1 MGTSSFANGDRMP
14 LLGLGTWKAAPGE
27 VGAAVRE
34 AIRLGY
40 RHIDCASVY
49 ANEPEVGAAI
59 AEAIDAGEVRREEL
73 WITSKLWC
81 NAHGRTNVEPAL
93 RRSLADLQLEWLDL
107 YLVHWPVPIRP
118 GVAFP
123 ASGDDLLPPVAVP
136 LADTWAGMEAVL
148 ELGLTRHIG
157 VSNFSSR
164 KLNDLLAHCRRKPE
178 VNQVE
183 RHPLLQQPQLL
194 ADCAAAGVHVTAYS
208 PLGSGDRP
216 AALKGADEPVLL
228 DNPVIGAIAAE
239 HGCSPAQ
246 VLIGWQLQ
254 GGVSTIPKSV
264 SPERLRDNLAVADL
278 QLTAA
283 DLERIAGLDQ
293 HRRLVDGS
301 FWLLEGS
308 PWTLQSLWDE
318 GWPGDPGIV
327 SSVH

>member
-1 MGTSSFANGDRMP
+1 MRTASFANGDQMP
-14 LLGLGTWKAAPGE
+14 LLGLGTWKSSPGD

-49 ANEPEVGAAI
+49 GNEAEVGEAIQDAI
-59 AEAIDAGEVRREEL
+59 AASDVNREQL

-81 NAHGRTNVEPAL
+81 NAHGRENVEAAL
-93 RRSLADLQLEWLDL
+93 RRTLGDLGLDWLDL
-107 YLVHWPVPIRP
+107 YLIHWPVPIKP

-123 ASGDDLLPPVAVP
+123 SSAEDLLSPGQVP
-136 LADTWAGMEAVL
+136 LANTWEGMEAAV
-148 ELGLTRHIG
+148 EAGLTRHIG
-157 VSNFSSR
+157 VSNFSTR
-164 KLNDLLAHCRRKPE
+164 KLHDLLAHCRIRSE

-183 RHPLLQQPQLL
+183 RHPLLQQPALV

-208 PLGSGDRP
+208 PLGSNDRP

-228 DNPVIGAIAAE
+228 DNPVIVAIAAE

-246 VLIGWQLQ
+246 VLIAWQLQ
-254 GGVSTIPKSV
+254 HGISTIPKSV
-264 SPERLRDNLAVADL
+264 NPARLQENLASEDISL
-278 QLTAA
+278 RPA
-283 DLERIAGLDQ
+283 DLERITALDQ

-301 FWLLEGS
+301 FWLMEGG

-318 GWPGDPGIV
+318 A
-327 SSVH
+327 

>member
-1 MGTSSFANGDRMP
+1 MRTVRFANGDRMP

-49 ANEPEVGAAI
+49 ANEPEVGQAIGAAI
-59 AEAIDAGEVRREEL
+59 AAGEVRREEL

-81 NAHGRTNVEPAL
+81 NAHGRGNVEPAL
-93 RRSLADLQLEWLDL
+93 RRTLADLQLEWVDL
-107 YLVHWPVPIRP
+107 YLVHWPVPIKP

-123 ASGDDLLPPVAVP
+123 ASAADLLPPESMA

-157 VSNFSSR
+157 VSNFSSH
-164 KLNDLLAHCRRKPE
+164 KLQELLTSAHQRPE

-194 ADCAAAGVHVTAYS
+194 ADCAAAGVHITAYS

-216 AALKGADEPVLL
+216 AALKGSDEPVLL
-228 DNPVIGAIAAE
+228 ENPVIGAIAAE

-246 VLIGWQLQ
+246 VLIAWQLQ
-254 GGVSTIPKSV
+254 GGLSTIPKSV
-264 SPERLRDNLAVADL
+264 SPERLRQNLAAAEL

-301 FWLLEGS
+301 FWLLEGG
-308 PWTLQSLWDE
+308 PWTLQRLWDE
-318 GWPGDPGIV
+318 G
-327 SSVH
+327 

>member
-1 MGTSSFANGDRMP
+1 MRTATFANGDRMP

-49 ANEPEVGAAI
+49 ANEPEVG
-59 AEAIDAGEVRREEL
+59 EAIRGAIVAGEVRREEL

-81 NAHGRTNVEPAL
+81 NAHGRENVEPAL

-107 YLVHWPVPIRP
+107 YLIHWPVPIQP

-123 ASGDDLLPPVAVP
+123 NSGSDLLPPEAVP
-136 LADTWAGMEAVL
+136 LTSTWEGMEAAL
-148 ELGLTRHIG
+148 EAGLTRHIG
-157 VSNFSSR
+157 VSNFSSH
-164 KLNDLLAHCRRKPE
+164 KLHELLNHGRIRPE

-183 RHPLLQQPQLL
+183 RHPLLQQPALV
-194 ADCAAAGVHVTAYS
+194 AACAAEGIHLTAYS
-208 PLGSGDRP
+208 PLGSSDRP
-216 AALKGADEPVLL
+216 AGLKRAGEPVLL
-228 DNPVIGAIAAE
+228 ENPVIHAIAAE

-246 VLIGWQLQ
+246 VLIAWQLQ

-264 SPERLRDNLAVADL
+264 NPARLRQNLAAAEL
-278 QLTAA
+278 ELTPG

-293 HRRLVDGS
+293 HLRLVDGS
-301 FWLLEGS
+301 FWLLEGG

-318 GWPGDPGIV
+318 P
-327 SSVH
+327 

>member
-1 MGTSSFANGDRMP
+1 MRTASFANADTMP
-14 LLGLGTWKAAPGE
+14 LLGLGTWKSAPGE

-49 ANEPEVGAAI
+49 ANEPEVG
-59 AEAIDAGEVRREEL
+59 EAIRGAIEAGEVKREEL

-81 NAHGRTNVEPAL
+81 NAHGRDNVEPAL
-93 RRSLADLQLEWLDL
+93 RRTLADLGLEWLDL
-107 YLVHWPVPIRP
+107 YLIHWPVPIRP

-123 ASGDDLLPPVAVP
+123 SSGNDLLQPEQVP
-136 LADTWAGMEAVL
+136 LHSTWEGMEAAL
-148 ELGLTRHIG
+148 QAGLSRHIG

-164 KLNDLLAHCRRKPE
+164 KLHDLIAHCRLRPE

-183 RHPLLQQPQLL
+183 RHPLLQQTALM

-216 AALKGADEPVLL
+216 AALKGANEPVLL
-228 DNPVIGAIAAE
+228 ENPVIGAIAAE

-246 VLIGWQLQ
+246 VLIAWQLQ
-254 GGVSTIPKSV
+254 SGISTIPKSV
-264 SPERLRDNLAVADL
+264 SAARLRENLAAAAI

-283 DLERIAGLDQ
+283 DLERIGELDQ
-293 HRRLVDGS
+293 HLRLVDGS
-301 FWLLEGS
+301 FWLMEGS
-308 PWTLQSLWDE
+308 PWTLQTLWDE
-318 GWPGDPGIV
+318 P
-327 SSVH
+327 

>member
-1 MGTSSFANGDRMP
+1 MRSASFANGDRMP

-59 AEAIDAGEVRREEL
+59 AEAIAAGEVRREEL

-81 NAHGRTNVEPAL
+81 NAHGRENVEPAL
-93 RRSLADLQLEWLDL
+93 RRTLADLQLEWLDL
-107 YLVHWPVPIRP
+107 YLVHWPVPIKP

-123 ASGDDLLPPVAVP
+123 ASAADLLPPESVP
-136 LADTWAGMEAVL
+136 LADTWTGMEAVQ
-148 ELGLTRHIG
+148 ELDLTRHIG
-157 VSNFSSR
+157 VSNFSSH

-216 AALKGADEPVLL
+216 AALKGSDEPVLL
-228 DNPVIGAIAAE
+228 ENPVIGAIAAE

-246 VLIGWQLQ
+246 VLITWQLQ
-254 GGVSTIPKSV
+254 GGLSTIPKSV
-264 SPERLRDNLAVADL
+264 SPERLRQNQAAADL
-278 QLTAA
+278 QLTPA

-301 FWLLEGS
+301 FWLLEGG
-308 PWTLQSLWDE
+308 PWTLQRLWDE
-318 GWPGDPGIV
+318 G
-327 SSVH
+327 

>member
-1 MGTSSFANGDRMP
+1 VRTVSFANGDRMP

-49 ANEPEVGAAI
+49 GNEREVG
-59 AEAIDAGEVRREEL
+59 EAIRGAIDSGDVSREEL

-81 NAHGRTNVEPAL
+81 NAHGRDNVEPAL
-93 RRSLADLQLEWLDL
+93 RHTLADLGLAWLDL
-107 YLVHWPVPIRP
+107 YLIHWPVPIRP
-118 GVAFP
+118 DVAFP
-123 ASGDDLLPPVAVP
+123 RSGDDLLPPAAVP
-136 LADTWAGMEAVL
+136 LADTWKGMERML

-157 VSNFSSR
+157 VSNVSSR
-164 KLNDLLAHCRRKPE
+164 KLHELLRGARLRPE

-183 RHPLLQQPQLL
+183 RHPLLQQPALV
-194 ADCAAAGVHVTAYS
+194 ADCAAAGVHITAYS

-216 AALKGADEPVLL
+216 AALKATDEPVLL
-228 DNPVIGAIAAE
+228 ENPVIGAIAAE

-246 VLIGWQLQ
+246 VLIAWHLQ
-254 GGVSTIPKSV
+254 SGLSTIPKSV
-264 SPERLRDNLAVADL
+264 SPERLRENLGGADL
-278 QLTAA
+278 ELTPA

-308 PWTLQSLWDE
+308 PWTLPSLWDE
-318 GWPGDPGIV
+318 A
-327 SSVH
+327 